1 MILLR
6 RILHSRLAAFGVSV
20 LAIVAAT
27 ALLAPFIAPHD
38 AAEQDILSRLLPP
51 MARSEMGLHVLG
63 TDALGFTVIDEP
75 LLLDL
80 SGCEIVDSTGL
91 GVLISL
97 LRRAR
102 EANQRCAIIGA
113 NPAVTRILVVTG
125 LDQLFEV
132 LDAEHFPDVR
142 VL

>member
-1 MILLR
+1 MATIVD
-6 RILHSRLAAFGVSV
+6 IGAADGWLV
-20 LAIVAAT
+20 VAFRVDLDLAT
-27 ALLAPFIAPHD
+27 APK
-38 AAEQDILSRLLPP
+38 
-51 MARSEMGLHVLG
+51 ARSAIAANVGS
-63 TDALGFTVIDEP
+63 IDEP

-125 LDQLFEV
+125 LDQLFVV